1 MFMVF
6 GHLASD
12 AETEDDREDDNFFTI
27 TISVLIAMVRYYS
40 YHFGLSVP
48 TSLNLLS
55 PGLLR
60 GQILLPMLL
69 LLRLLLLL

>member
-27 TISVLIAMVRYYS
+27 TISV
-40 YHFGLSVP
+40 
-48 TSLNLLS
+48 
-55 PGLLR
+55 
-60 GQILLPMLL
+60 
-69 LLRLLLLL
+69 